1 MIADA
6 VGEKKEED
14 ENEEKD
20 ETHESI
26 GLKRWARKDGGGGGN
41 LSSEVSE
48 LLKSNDASSSMRSPA
63 ARHSLL
69 AL

>member
-6 VGEKKEED
+6 VGEKKEKE

-26 GLKRWARKDGGGGGN
+26 GLKRWARTDGGGG
-41 LSSEVSE
+41 EPE
-48 LLKSNDASSSMRSPA
+48 FRS
-63 ARHSLL
+63 
-69 AL
+69 